1 MLVAQLCP
9 TLCDLTDAS
18 PPQNFPLSTSF
29 SRQEYWSGLPFPSPG
44 HLSNPGIEPQSPTL
58 QADFF
63 YPLSHQGSLD
73 AYKEGLGAD
82 VSKTE
87 TCSKHSPAPLEGH
100 VGVCSEGGQG
110 KQVRVWEGQSMDSDS
125 LAIRQPRLTWP
136 AIIGSLFPQ
145 VLPDWGLSLAPQA
158 PDDCLSFR
166 KSRGRACTWPLCALR
181 NRSISAVL
189 IFLQTLFFL
198 ETSRLPWFPLPGALP
213 QRSGGS
219 LPPLQV
225 LAQASPQ
232 VLSEQPVQTHS
243 CTPRPLPCLTRFPM
257 IKWG

>member
-1 MLVAQLCP
+1 M
-9 TLCDLTDAS
+9 
-18 PPQNFPLSTSF
+18 
-29 SRQEYWSGLPFPSPG
+29 PFPSPG

-125 LAIRQPRLTWP
+125 LAIRQPRLTWL
-136 AIIGSLFPQ
+136 AITGSLFPQQ

-189 IFLQTLFFL
+189 TFLPD
-198 ETSRLPWFPLPGALP
+198 SVLPGNFQTPLVPSAWSSSSEIRGLGPSPSSLGSSFTSSPLRATCPDPLLHTPPFTLP
-213 QRSGGS
+213 
-219 LPPLQV
+219 
-225 LAQASPQ
+225 
-232 VLSEQPVQTHS
+232 H
-243 CTPRPLPCLTRFPM
+243 
-257 IKWG
+257 